1 MNSNRQFSR
10 PPSPPAAGPRKPLS
24 CALNDP
30 FGAFSLRIPYEL
42 LTWSLY
48 KGGIVL
54 PIAAPAAGG
63 SATAESM
70 GVGRDGSILEVHAL
84 GCGNGVDRP
93 RTARH
98 ENNFGS
104 DCAAVAFCEFESQ
117 RNQYRLSGR
126 RRREFRFFCANAS
139 RGRSVN
145 RAGLQQC
152 DHSRRNLGA
161 SIGGGAA
168 NLAGEFLPA
177 FVWRLQTGLG
187 RHHAERPY
195 ACAPRFS

>member
-1 MNSNRQFSR
+1 MFRR
-10 PPSPPAAGPRKPLS
+10 GY
-24 CALNDP
+24 
-30 FGAFSLRIPYEL
+30 LRIPYEL

-54 PIAAPAAGG
+54 LTAAPAAGG

-93 RTARH
+93 RAARH

-104 DCAAVAFCEFESQ
+104 DCAAAASGDIERQ
-117 RNQYRLSGR
+117 RNQCRLSGR
-126 RRREFRFFCANAS
+126 RRREFRLFCANGS
-139 RGRSVN
+139 CIHSCGHSVN
-145 RAGLQQC
+145 RAGLQRF
-152 DHSRRNLGA
+152 DHSRRNLGP
-161 SIGGGAA
+161 SIGGGTA

-177 FVWRLQTGLG
+177 FVRRLQTGLG
-187 RHHAERPY
+187 RYHAERTY